1 MNINWFPGH
10 MKKTRE
16 LIQEHLK
23 MVDVVVELLDARIP
37 LSSRNPEIDA
47 IVGNKP
53 RIIILNKADLSSE
66 SANQIWLD
74 YFKKQGIPTLLMDQN
89 KNKSA
94 AKVIGMANDIMKEKI
109 ERLKE
114 KGVNHITAK
123 IMIVGIPNV
132 GKSTLINA
140 LAGRKS
146 AQTGDRPGVTKN
158 KQWVKLKGN
167 LEMLDTPGI
176 LWPKF
181 EDKEVAMN
189 LAFTGAIKDEIMDIE
204 TLSLRLIERII
215 QIDKSLLEE
224 RYKIE
229 VVEDNALETMERIGV
244 KRGCILRSR
253 EIDYTR
259 VANIILDE
267 FRRASIGRMV
277 LEYPPT
283 K

>member
-16 LIQEHLK
+16 LIQNNLK
-23 MVDVVVELLDARIP
+23 IVDVVVELIDARIP
-37 LSSRNPEIDA
+37 ISSRNPEIDS
-47 IVGNKP
+47 IVGDKK
-53 RIIILNKADLSSE
+53 RIVVLNKADLSSD
-66 SANQIWLD
+66 AGNRIWMN
-74 YFKKQGIPTLLMDQN
+74 YFKNQGIPVILMDQN
-89 KNKSA
+89 KNKSS
-94 AKVIGMANDIMKEKI
+94 AKLIALTNELMSEKF

-114 KGVNHITAK
+114 KGVCHLEAK

-146 AQTGDRPGVTKN
+146 AQTGDRPGVTKS

-181 EDKEVAMN
+181 EDQNVAMN

-204 TLSLRLIERII
+204 TLSLRLLERILM
-215 QIDKSLLEE
+215 IDKTMLEE

-229 VVEDNALETMERIGV
+229 ADETNGLETMERIAI
-244 KRGCILRSR
+244 KRGCILRSK
-253 EIDYTR
+253 EIDYSR
-259 VANIILDE
+259 VANIVIDE
-267 FRRASIGRMV
+267 FRSATIGKIT
-277 LEYPPT
+277 LEYPQN
-283 K
+283 